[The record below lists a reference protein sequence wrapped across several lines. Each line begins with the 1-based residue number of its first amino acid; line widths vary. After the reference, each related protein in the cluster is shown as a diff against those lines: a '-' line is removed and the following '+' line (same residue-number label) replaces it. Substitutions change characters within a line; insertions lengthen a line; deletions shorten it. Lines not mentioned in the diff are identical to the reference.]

1 MKNTI
6 LIICILIG
14 GISSGTYSQ
23 ETKEI
28 NSNWGLGFHI
38 KQNQEDFGLGVNL
51 TSPYFAHKK
60 VALRVRANLLF
71 NEHIDNTNTTT
82 WTSYSSMSLGIIG
95 VGGNIGESIRLYGE
109 GGVTLLLPS
118 SEFSSESTVL
128 GGYGL
133 FGFEFFIHKSSNY
146 FIEIGGIGTGASAD
160 KIVGNPIYSN
170 GLMINVGYRYVFK

>member
-1 MKNTI
+1 MKNTV
-6 LIICILIG
+6 LLICILIC
-14 GISSGTYSQ
+14 GISSSTYAQ
-23 ETKEI
+23 ETEEI

-38 KQNQEDFGLGVNL
+38 KQNQQDFGLGVNM
-51 TSPYFAHKK
+51 TSPYFAQKK

-71 NEHIDNTNTTT
+71 NEHINNTNITT
-82 WTSYSSMSLGIIG
+82 WTPYSSMSLGIIG
-95 VGGNIGESIRLYGE
+95 VAGKIGEFIRLYSE
-109 GGVTLLLPS
+109 GGLTLLLPS

-133 FGFEFFIHKSSNY
+133 FGFEFFMHQSANY
-146 FIEIGGIGTGASAD
+146 FIEIGGVGTGASAD